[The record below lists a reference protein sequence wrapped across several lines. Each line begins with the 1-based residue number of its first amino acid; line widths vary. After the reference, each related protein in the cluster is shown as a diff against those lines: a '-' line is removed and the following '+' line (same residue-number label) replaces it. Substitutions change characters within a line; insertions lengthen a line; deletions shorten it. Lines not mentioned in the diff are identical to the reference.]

1 MLVGCRVYAWL
12 RVCIGISVLVLKR
25 GLVTRMAP
33 KKHVVAGKAEIH
45 RHKRF
50 QLPVRGSGLNVTQV
64 QDPFI
69 VVQYR
74 VESNYFQ
81 LELDLRQAKFLRTD
95 RDGSS
100 TPPVRVSS
108 SAASTPP
115 AVQPEIHCAV
125 HRHNRFQLPARGSWL
140 HVTQVHE
147 PFIVVQYKVE
157 SHYFRLEID
166 LSQAR
171 FLRTDRDDSSTP
183 GMRITWG
190 SASTPPAVQPATRG
204 RSRTPRANG
213 RS

>member
-1 MLVGCRVYAWL
+1 MVVECRVYAWL

-25 GLVTRMAP
+25 RLVTRMAP

-74 VESNYFQ
+74 V
-81 LELDLRQAKFLRTD
+81 D
-95 RDGSS
+95 
-100 TPPVRVSS
+100 
-108 SAASTPP
+108 
-115 AVQPEIHCAV
+115 
-125 HRHNRFQLPARGSWL
+125 
-140 HVTQVHE
+140 
-147 PFIVVQYKVE
+147 

-166 LSQAR
+166 LHEAR

-183 GMRITWG
+183 RVRVSWG
-190 SASTPPAVQPATRG
+190 SASTPPAVQPEIRC
-204 RSRTPRANG
+204 RSRTPRATG